1 MKDLPEGFPLATLK
15 ATGQLTNVGKVQIV
29 FPNGHKTE
37 KAVRK
42 IMMGVFVEEQKLHD
56 VETLIIPLGKVV

>member
-1 MKDLPEGFPLATLK
+1 MTYK
-15 ATGQLTNVGKVQIV
+15 ATGQLTKVGKVQIV

-42 IMMGVFVEEQKLHD
+42 IMMGVFAGEQKLHD
-56 VETLIIPLGKVV
+56 VETIVIPLGKVV

>member
-1 MKDLPEGFPLATLK
+1 MRDLPEGFPLATLK
-15 ATGQLTNVGKVQIV
+15 ATGRLTNIGKVQIV

-42 IMMGVFVEEQKLHD
+42 IMMGWFVGEQKLVD
-56 VETLIIPLGKVV
+56 VETIIIPFGKVV